1 MWFFLHTESDVTVVF
16 RSLLFYIF
24 NAFLLKS
31 VLQIKRE
38 SLSLLAS
45 QYFTPRLTQHTHQ
58 SSLKSD
64 NFSIEEFLIHPDARQ
79 NLQYFFG
86 GWINLKSS

>member
-1 MWFFLHTESDVTVVF
+1 MWFFLQTESDVTVVF

-24 NAFLLKS
+24 NAFLLKA

-45 QYFTPRLTQHTHQ
+45 QYFTPRLTSTHQ
-58 SSLKSD
+58 SSRKSD

-86 GWINLKSS
+86 GWINHKSS